1 MDTPHIS
8 NEVKHILFI
17 TGGAGYVGAM
27 LCEQFSHR
35 ADVEKIIALDKEPM
49 PDMLSGNPKIEWIT
63 ANTADGSWQEKVALF
78 HPDIVIHTAWQIRM
92 LYGHDETT
100 WKWNVDGSQA
110 VFDFAFS
117 EDSVERLIHFSTASI
132 YGAYAT
138 NTFEHLFKESEPLRE
153 REYLYGVEK
162 AAAEEALNATVAASG
177 GNGPKVAVV
186 RPAAI
191 TGPRGR
197 FMRIRFGLQSALSGQ
212 LKGGVYGLVSALV
225 SLVPATKG
233 WVRQFIH
240 EDDVADIVAMLSF
253 DEWKGERKEV
263 FNITPTGRPVFA
275 PDMAR
280 AVGKKVLPIQP
291 WMARI
296 AYFFFWHLTR
306 GKIPTAP
313 GSWRFYSY
321 PIVMDGSKL
330 MKVWGYRYRHESLNA
345 FVSTEGR
352 YEGAVPEE
360 FRRRA

>member
-1 MDTPHIS
+1 M
-8 NEVKHILFI
+8 KHTLFI
-17 TGGAGYVGAM
+17 TGAAGYVGAM
-27 LCEQFSHR
+27 LCDQFSKR
-35 ADVEKIIALDKEPM
+35 DDIERIIGLDMEPM
-49 PDMLSGNPKIEWIT
+49 PELL
-63 ANTADGSWQEKVALF
+63 ANTPKLTWVQANTSDGSWQKKVADMK
-78 HPDIVIHTAWQIRM
+78 PDIVIHTAWQIRM
-92 LYGHDETT
+92 LYGRNETT
-100 WKWNVDGSQA
+100 WKWNVDGSRA
-110 VFDFAFS
+110 VFNFAFGTAG
-117 EDSVERLIHFSTASI
+117 VLRLVHFSTASL
-132 YGAYAT
+132 YGAYPD
-138 NTFEHLFKESEPLRE
+138 NTFDHLFTEDEPMRE
-153 REYLYGVEK
+153 HQYLYGVEK
-162 AAAEEALNATVAASG
+162 LKAEEELNTVVANAGDSG
-177 GNGPKVAVV
+177 PLVAVV

-240 EDDVADIVAMLSF
+240 EDDVCDIVAVLSF
-253 DEWKGERKEV
+253 DEWKGGRKEV
-263 FNITPTGRPVFA
+263 FNITPTGKPVYA
-275 PDMAR
+275 PDMAK

-330 MKVWGYRYRHESLNA
+330 TRVWGYQYQHEALDA
-345 FVSTEGR
+345 FVSTKGR
-352 YEGAVPEE
+352 YEQYVPVEK
-360 FRRRA
+360 RT